1 MNKCVYKKSMS
12 EDEYNKKIENLANQ
26 IIQDQTSVD
35 EQDPQKLQKYID
47 YVKTNYQLESEPA
60 TQLVNEAFLY
70 LKLKESKDADPIKD
84 GDQFGAGFS

>member
-1 MNKCVYKKSMS
+1 MNIIQKKEMS
-12 EDEYNKKIENLANQ
+12 EDEYNQKIENLANQ
-26 IIQDQTSVD
+26 IIQDKTPID
-35 EQDPQKLQKYID
+35 EQDPQKLQKYYD
-47 YVKTNYQLESEPA
+47 YVKSNYHLEGEPA